1 MRYTSLTVDD
11 GNVKVRYYIVQF
23 AKISLSLG

>member
-11 GNVKVRYYIVQF
+11 GNVKVRYYIVKF